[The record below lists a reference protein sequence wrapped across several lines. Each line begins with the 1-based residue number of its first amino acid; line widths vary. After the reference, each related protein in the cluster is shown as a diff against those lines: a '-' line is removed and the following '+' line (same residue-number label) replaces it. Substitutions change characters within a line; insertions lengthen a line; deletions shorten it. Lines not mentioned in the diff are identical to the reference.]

1 MQEMCRR
8 FLSDDSTFYTDFHTA
23 RGDEQAII
31 SPWRNHQPLGRV
43 RELQFVTMLKVS
55 TAH

>member
-43 RELQFVTMLKVS
+43 RELQFVTMLKVG
-55 TAH
+55 TAR